1 MFIIVIII
9 IIIIIITIIII
20 IIIIIL
26 LRELRAWRY
35 FLADANNIFEMILI
49 IF

>member
-9 IIIIIITIIII
+9 IIIIIII
-20 IIIIIL
+20 

-35 FLADANNIFEMILI
+35 FLADVNNIFEMILI
-49 IF
+49 LF